1 MARVADSSA
10 VEAKAAALPVK
21 WAGMGAHGAGRFTV
35 ASGSEPGKVYT
46 VEVADPRDAGRPAL
60 FDCNCAWAEN
70 GGRACSHARAVDRFL
85 TVETAKRERA
95 AARAARQT
103 AAAVL
108 A

>member
-1 MARVADSSA
+1 MARLANSQT
-10 VEAKAAALPVK
+10 VEAKAAALPVR
-21 WAGMGAHGAGRFTV
+21 WAGMGPHGAGRFTV

-60 FDCNCAWAEN
+60 FNCNCAWAEN
-70 GGRACSHARAVDRFL
+70 GGKACSHARATSRFL
-85 TVETAKRERA
+85 VDSQAKRERA